1 MIESDLDR
9 KLRALREQ
17 FDQSFRMASSAGGVE
32 HLDFLAI
39 RVAGDPYAVRLA
51 EVASLQVDRRLVPV
65 PSLLPELLGIAGFRG
80 TLTPVYDLRAL
91 LGYSAGDALKWLVV
105 VHWPTP
111 IAFAFDDFDAHLR
124 ASTDRVSLAL
134 ATGETSAAVQGAVHD
149 GNSALPLLHLPSL
162 VEGIAQRIKAL
173 GLSQER

>member
-1 MIESDLDR
+1 MIEGRLDD

-17 FDQSFRMASSAGGVE
+17 FDQSFQTAAGASGVE
-32 HLDFLAI
+32 QLDFLALRI
-39 RVAGDPYAVRLA
+39 AGDRYALRLS

-91 LGYSAGDALKWLVV
+91 LGYSAGAALKWLVV
-105 VHWPTP
+105 AHWPSP
-111 IAFAFDDFDAHLR
+111 IAFAFDGFDAHLR
-124 ASTDRVSLAL
+124 ASTDRVSLA
-134 ATGETSAAVQGAVHD
+134 AAGIGAAIQGAVKD
-149 GNSALPLLHLPSL
+149 GDSALPLLHLPSL
-162 VEGIAQRIKAL
+162 VEGIAGRIKAL